1 MTILE
6 YMLQEFL
13 HPLKKKKKK
22 LAYTPRK
29 EDFAS
34 YLQVY

>member
-13 HPLKKKKKK
+13 HPLKKKKK